1 LRTPEFLSPSSKSKW
16 LADRVGYYLKYL
28 TDVKQPREPQAIF
41 MGVGSGFDA
50 RVKSEILTRVMG
62 KPLLSGSAYDFETLF
77 EKQVEHHH
85 RDRSLALSTEVYDSY
100 VASGAMDALMKDIEK
115 SPSAPMMEERLKGVV
130 GKSTLLGLPDLVYID
145 AISGFK
151 VICDWKILGSASAKG
166 GGASP
171 PQGFQ
176 IVRDGW
182 SDGKPSKNNLGSHAK
197 YTDRVIASQPNP
209 FAAWD
214 LPDYKCV
221 VGDVG
226 LEDFNMDWA
235 DQMSTYAWLLGSKV
249 GAQDFI
255 VRIECAAC
263 RHPKKI
269 EGMRIKWSTHMNQVS
284 PTHQLGLI
292 KTYNK
297 MTEQIASGHIFDDLT
312 REENDERCE
321 ILEIQAAAPKNV
333 HPALRGIGGQSTYFP
348 RTK

>member
-1 LRTPEFLSPSSKSKW
+1 MGF
-16 LADRVGYYLKYL
+16 YLKYL
-28 TDVKQPREPQAIF
+28 TDVRQPREPQALF

-62 KPLLSGSAYDFETLF
+62 KPLIAGSAYHFETLF
-77 EKQVEHHH
+77 ETQVEHHH
-85 RDRSLALSTEVYDSY
+85 RDRSLLLSTEVYESY
-100 VASGAMDALMKDIEK
+100 VASGALDALMKDIER
-115 SPSAPMMEERLKGVV
+115 SPSAPMMEERLKGKV
-130 GKSTLLGLPDLVYID
+130 GKSMLLGLPDLVYID
-145 AISGFK
+145 ADSGFK

-171 PQGFQ
+171 PQGFK

-182 SDGKPSKNNLGSHAK
+182 TDGKQSKNNLGCHAK
-197 YTDRVIASQPNP
+197 FKPHVLASTPSP
-209 FAAWD
+209 MAA
-214 LPDYKCV
+214 LGLTPHECV

-269 EGMRIKWSTHMNQVS
+269 DGMRIKWSTHMNQVS

-292 KTYNK
+292 QTYNK
-297 MTEQIASGHIFDDLT
+297 MTDQIASGHIFDDLT

-333 HPALRGIGGQSTYFP
+333 HKALRGIGGQSNYFP